1 MQASSATTAS
11 PALVAQAIRD
21 LWLHIMR
28 GSGRRLFAVIG
39 EYDLTLTQVKLLDV
53 LGSSAGEP
61 SVKDSSEQIGC
72 SLANASR
79 AVDTLQRRGWI
90 ERREDPAD
98 RRVKRLSL
106 TPEGAGVVHRI
117 NTARLEGLEAFAGAL
132 TDHQRTALLAA
143 LTDLPHV
150 KDHS

>member
-1 MQASSATTAS
+1 
-11 PALVAQAIRD
+11 
-21 LWLHIMR
+21 MR
-28 GSGRRLFAVIG
+28 GSGHRLFAVIG

-53 LGSSAGEP
+53 LGSGSGEP

-72 SLANASR
+72 SLPNASR

-90 ERREDPAD
+90 ERREDQAD

-106 TPEGAGVVHRI
+106 TPDGADVVHRI
-117 NTARLEGLEAFAGAL
+117 NSARLEGLEDFAASL
-132 TDHQRTALLAA
+132 TDDQRTALLSA

-150 KDHS
+150 KDRS